1 MVKNGNGDEIMS
13 VRLNVKDLELIKFL
27 RTYKQMKAI
36 DCKKIYRS
44 KDYYLKR
51 LKVLEKERYIKREN
65 RYYIKVDIE
74 GRRLLNDLC
83 YENYNLCRNKD
94 YQDRIKDIAKVAMLG
109 LDSDIEFIPSWE
121 LKDKHVYTDLG
132 RKYIGELKYM
142 GKKCIAYYISNRNNP
157 IYARQIATD
166 IDKMF
171 SYDNVIVFIEDFNM
185 INKGNKYFMLG
196 KNSLE
201 LIRPSEENLELM
213 RLFESIDL
221 YEVLKLIYKGKEI
234 LLSDW
239 DKADY
244 MTEENLYIFLMPFVD
259 TVKLHKLNV
268 FYKSS
273 TGSSKKIDIVTLK
286 ENRDIIDKVLK
297 RKTNIV
303 ELDEWLKKLQIEMED
318 YLCPK

>member
-1 MVKNGNGDEIMS
+1 MS

-27 RTYKQMKAI
+27 GTYKQMKAI

-94 YQDRIKDIAKVAMLG
+94 YQDRIK
-109 LDSDIEFIPSWE
+109 E
-121 LKDKHVYTDLG
+121 
-132 RKYIGELKYM
+132 
-142 GKKCIAYYISNRNNP
+142 
-157 IYARQIATD
+157 
-166 IDKMF
+166 
-171 SYDNVIVFIEDFNM
+171 FIEDFNM
-185 INKGNKYFMLG
+185 IKKGNKYFMLD
-196 KNSLE
+196 KNSVE

-213 RLFESIDL
+213 RLFERIDL
-221 YEVLKLIYKGKEI
+221 YEVLKMIYKGKEI

-244 MTEENLYIFLMPFVD
+244 MTEEGLYIFLMPFID

-268 FYKSS
+268 FYKSNTS
-273 TGSSKKIDIVTLK
+273 SSKKIDIVTLK

-303 ELDEWLKKLQIEMED
+303 ELDEWLKKLQIEMEN

>member
-1 MVKNGNGDEIMS
+1 
-13 VRLNVKDLELIKFL
+13 
-27 RTYKQMKAI
+27 
-36 DCKKIYRS
+36 
-44 KDYYLKR
+44 
-51 LKVLEKERYIKREN
+51 
-65 RYYIKVDIE
+65 
-74 GRRLLNDLC
+74 
-83 YENYNLCRNKD
+83 
-94 YQDRIKDIAKVAMLG
+94 MLG

-121 LKDKHVYTDLG
+121 LKDKRVYTDLG
-132 RKYIGELKYM
+132 RKYIGELKCM
-142 GKKCIAYYISNRNNP
+142 GKKYIAYYISDRNNP
-157 IYARQIATD
+157 IYARQIVTD

-196 KNSLE
+196 KNSVE

-221 YEVLKLIYKGKEI
+221 YEVLKMIYKGKEI

-244 MTEENLYIFLMPFVD
+244 MTEESLYIFLIPFID

-268 FYKSS
+268 FYKSNKS
-273 TGSSKKIDIVTLK
+273 PSKRIDIVTLK
-286 ENRDIIDKVLK
+286 ENTDIIDKVLK
-297 RKTNIV
+297 CKTNIV

-318 YLCPK
+318 YLCTK